1 MLNESQ
7 ISRCAAYVTE
17 RTRHVIESF
26 GPRAPGSEAERRT
39 QEFVREEL
47 AACCDGEVLFE
58 PFQVAGK
65 AFFLMQAVAALTLLA
80 SIVLWRV
87 HPAISLGLDLLA
99 LSVLYFQ
106 LWRYRL
112 FLDPF
117 FPKSASC
124 NVYGRIKPK
133 GETKRRIILS
143 GHVDAACEWRFA
155 YLAPRLFPYF
165 FVTLLAGLAGIV
177 LLHLTGVIAWFAGGP
192 LWETAQNVQWLQ
204 WLLVPGILLGFF
216 FNNVSQTVPGAND
229 NLSGTFAAVG
239 IAKYLKE
246 SGVQLQ
252 NTELG
257 ITILG
262 SEEAGLR
269 GAKVFAEK
277 HKVEFDDVETAVIVL
292 ETLRDLDHIKVYNRD
307 MNGAVKLD
315 DAVCRLLQEAGKD
328 CGLDPPYATVF
339 LGSTDAAAF
348 AQAGWRAGVL
358 AAMDPRPADYYHT
371 RRDNWDNMDEACLRK
386 AIAVVCAAI
395 RRYDTGKA

>member
-1 MLNESQ
+1 MLNEST
-7 ISRCAAYVTE
+7 ISKCARYVTN

-26 GPRAPGSEAERRT
+26 GPRAPGSEGERRT

-80 SIVLWRV
+80 SVVLWHA
-87 HPAISLGLDLLA
+87 HPAISLGLDMLA

-106 LWRYRL
+106 FWRYRL

-117 FPKSASC
+117 FPKSTSY
-124 NVYGRIKPK
+124 NVYGLIKPK
-133 GETKRRIILS
+133 GETRRRIILS
-143 GHVDAACEWRFA
+143 GHADAAREWRLA

-165 FVTLLAGLAGIV
+165 FVALLAGLAGIV
-177 LLHLTGVIAWFAGGP
+177 LLHLAGFIAWLAGGAM
-192 LWETAQNVQWLQ
+192 WEAAQNVQWLQ
-204 WLLVPGILLGFF
+204 WLLVPGILLGVF
-216 FNNVSQTVPGAND
+216 FNNVSRTVPGAND
-229 NLSGTFAAVG
+229 NLSGTFAAMG
-239 IAKYLKE
+239 IAKHLKE

-257 ITILG
+257 IAILG

-277 HKVEFDDVETAVIVL
+277 HKNEFCDVETAVIVL

-307 MNGAVKLD
+307 MNGTIRLD
-315 DAVCRLLQEAGKD
+315 DTVCRLLRDAGKA
-328 CGLDPPYATVF
+328 CGLDLPYATVF
-339 LGSTDAAAF
+339 VGSSDAAAF
-348 AQAGWRAGVL
+348 AQAGWRAGAL

-395 RRYDTGKA
+395 RIYDTGKT